1 VANGIGIW
9 KCRSLREMGKPPEN
23 SWREDKNQN
32 LTQRPNGTDT
42 KKMHFKWDKNF
53 IENKHNYKTV
63 TCVQEQ

>member
-1 VANGIGIW
+1 
-9 KCRSLREMGKPPEN
+9 MGKPPEN